1 MKVDV
6 TQETRM
12 TSSWILEEENPL
24 EGPSQKSSP

>member
-6 TQETRM
+6 TQEAQM
-12 TSSWILEEENPL
+12 TNPLILEEENPL